1 MPSQVTQ
8 TAMLMCSF
16 GTGPCTYSVL
26 PTNCV
31 QACNMSA
38 ANIQDKTAYVN
49 ISGFIMCTSL
59 ANPAVASA
67 TSAALGVLTPQA
79 CTPMLAAPWAPGSAT
94 VQIGGQPALNNTS
107 TLMCS
112 YGGVISVTSPGQMTV
127 SVA

>member
-26 PTNCV
+26 PTNLV
-31 QACNMSA
+31 QASNMCA
-38 ANIQDKTAYVN
+38 ANIQDKIPYVN
-49 ISGFIMCTSL
+49 VPGFIMCTSL
-59 ANPAVASA
+59 SNPAVASA
-67 TSAALGVLTPQA
+67 TAAAAGVLTPQA

-107 TLMCS
+107 TLNCS
-112 YGGVISVTSPGQMTV
+112 FGGVITVTSPGQMTV
-127 SVA
+127 TVA